1 MSIVGEAF
9 SKAVIGFSGLV
20 DAISKLE
27 EELAATKALVE
38 SLDSRIQE
46 LSDRDGIELEDLID
60 ERIDSALSG
69 REIEINMTGTA
80 TL

>member
-1 MSIVGEAF
+1 MSEAY
-9 SKAVIGFSGLV
+9 SKAVVGFAGLV
-20 DAISKLE
+20 DVISALE
-27 EELAATKALVE
+27 AELRATKALVE
-38 SLDSRIQE
+38 SLDARIQE

>member
-1 MSIVGEAF
+1 MSEAY
-9 SKAVIGFSGLV
+9 SKAVVGFAGLV
-20 DAISKLE
+20 DVISALE
-27 EELAATKALVE
+27 AELKATKALAE
-38 SLDSRIQE
+38 SLDARIQE

>member
-1 MSIVGEAF
+1 MSEAY
-9 SKAVIGFSGLV
+9 SKAVVGFAGLV
-20 DAISKLE
+20 DVISALE
-27 EELAATKALVE
+27 AELKATKALVE

-69 REIEINMTGTA
+69 REVEV
-80 TL
+80 TLSGSVTL

>member
-1 MSIVGEAF
+1 MSEAY
-9 SKAVIGFSGLV
+9 SKAVVGFAGLV
-20 DAISKLE
+20 DVISALE
-27 EELAATKALVE
+27 AELKATKALVE
-38 SLDSRIQE
+38 SLDARIQE